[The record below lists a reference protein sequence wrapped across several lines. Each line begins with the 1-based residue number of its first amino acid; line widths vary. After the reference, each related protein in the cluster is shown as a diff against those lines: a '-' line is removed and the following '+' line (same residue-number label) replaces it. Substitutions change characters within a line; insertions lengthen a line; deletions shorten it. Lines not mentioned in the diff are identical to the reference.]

1 MAKMAKPAHA
11 MLEPCVSLSP
21 IWHEHPPPW
30 SALGAKGLLSPPAP
44 FVVVELMLPAAPVVC
59 VPVVVLVEP
68 PAPVAGP
75 PVPIDAPPLPVPA

>member
-1 MAKMAKPAHA
+1 MAKPAHA
-11 MLEPCVSLSP
+11 MLEPCLSLSP
-21 IWHEHPPPW
+21 MRHEQPPPW
-30 SALGAKGLLSPPAP
+30 SAFGANGLSPLPPAP

-59 VPVVVLVEP
+59 VPVVLVEP